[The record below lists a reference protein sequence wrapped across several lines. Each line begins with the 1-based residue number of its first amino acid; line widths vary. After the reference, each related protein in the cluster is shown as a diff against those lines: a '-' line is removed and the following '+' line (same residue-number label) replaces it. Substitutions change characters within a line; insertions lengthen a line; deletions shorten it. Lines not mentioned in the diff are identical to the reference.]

1 MSTGSVPEI
10 HRPCGTL
17 DRVTPL
23 PSAEPTTRS
32 WAPLPGVVALAWG
45 LAAVALLAA
54 LLADD
59 NPARLLMGLAVVL
72 CAALGTYGTVV
83 RPRLR
88 VDDSGLHV
96 RTLTGVHDFPWH
108 EVKVRPVLTRRLGR
122 ESHSLELDWERGD
135 DEHLVVLTWL
145 DLGADPRDVAEVLH
159 ALRP

>member
-1 MSTGSVPEI
+1 M
-10 HRPCGTL
+10 
-17 DRVTPL
+17 TPL

-45 LAAVALLAA
+45 LAVVALLAL
-54 LLADD
+54 LLAGE
-59 NPARLLMGLAVVL
+59 NSARLLMGAAAVL
-72 CAALGTYGTVV
+72 CAALGTYGAVV

-88 VDDSGLHV
+88 VDGSGLHV

-108 EVKVRPVLTRRLGR
+108 EVKIRPVLARRLGR
-122 ESHSLELDWERGD
+122 ESHTLELDWEHDG

>member
-1 MSTGSVPEI
+1 
-10 HRPCGTL
+10 
-17 DRVTPL
+17 VTPL

-54 LLADD
+54 LLAGE
-59 NPARLLMGLAVVL
+59 NTARLLMGVAAVL
-72 CAALGTYGTVV
+72 GAALGTYGVVV

-96 RTLTGVHDFPWH
+96 RTVTGVHDFPWH
-108 EVKVRPVLTRRLGR
+108 EVKVRPVVTHRLGR
-122 ESHSLELDWERGD
+122 ESHSLELDWERGE

>member
-1 MSTGSVPEI
+1 
-10 HRPCGTL
+10 
-17 DRVTPL
+17 VTPL

-54 LLADD
+54 LLVDD
-59 NPARLLMGLAVVL
+59 RPARLLMGLAVVL
-72 CAALGTYGTVV
+72 CAALGAYGAVV

-108 EVKVRPVLTRRLGR
+108 EVKVRPVRTRRLGR

-135 DEHLVVLTWL
+135 EEHLVVLTWL
-145 DLGADPRDVAEVLH
+145 DLGVDPRDVAEVLH

>member
-1 MSTGSVPEI
+1 
-10 HRPCGTL
+10 
-17 DRVTPL
+17 VTPL

-45 LAAVALLAA
+45 LAAAALLAA
-54 LLADD
+54 LLSDE
-59 NPARLLMGLAVVL
+59 NSARLLMGVATLLGVV
-72 CAALGTYGTVV
+72 LGTYGTIV

-96 RTLTGVHDFPWH
+96 KTLTGVHDFAWH
-108 EVKVRPVLTRRLGR
+108 EVKIRPVRTRRLGR
-122 ESHSLELDWERGD
+122 ESHSLELDWEHGE

>member
-1 MSTGSVPEI
+1 M
-10 HRPCGTL
+10 
-17 DRVTPL
+17 TPL

-45 LAAVALLAA
+45 LAAAALMAA
-54 LLADD
+54 LLSDE
-59 NPARLLMGLAVVL
+59 NSARLLMGVAALLGVV
-72 CAALGTYGTVV
+72 LGTYGTIV

-96 RTLTGVHDFPWH
+96 KTLTGVHDFAWH
-108 EVKVRPVLTRRLGR
+108 EVKIRPVRTRRLGR
-122 ESHSLELDWERGD
+122 ESHSLELDWERGE

>member
-1 MSTGSVPEI
+1 MYHPY
-10 HRPCGTL
+10 GTL
-17 DRVTPL
+17 DGVTPL

-54 LLADD
+54 LWS
-59 NPARLLMGLAVVL
+59 NENTARLLMGVAVVL
-72 CAALGTYGTVV
+72 GVVLGAYGTIV
-83 RPRLR
+83 RPRLSA
-88 VDDSGLHV
+88 DDSGLHV

-108 EVKVRPVLTRRLGR
+108 EVKIRPVQTRRMGR
-122 ESHSLELDWERGD
+122 DSHSLELDWERGE

-145 DLGADPRDVAEVLH
+145 DLGVDPRDVAEVLH

>member
-1 MSTGSVPEI
+1 M
-10 HRPCGTL
+10 
-17 DRVTPL
+17 TPL

-45 LAAVALLAA
+45 LAAAALLAA
-54 LLADD
+54 LLSDE
-59 NPARLLMGLAVVL
+59 NSARLLMGVATLLGVV
-72 CAALGTYGTVV
+72 LGTYGTIV

-96 RTLTGVHDFPWH
+96 KTLTGVHDFAWH
-108 EVKVRPVLTRRLGR
+108 EVKIRPVRTRRLGR
-122 ESHSLELDWERGD
+122 ESHSLELDWERGE

>member
-1 MSTGSVPEI
+1 M
-10 HRPCGTL
+10 
-17 DRVTPL
+17 TPL

-45 LAAVALLAA
+45 LAAVALVAA
-54 LLADD
+54 LLADE
-59 NPARLLMGLAVVL
+59 NTTRLLMGVAAVLGV
-72 CAALGTYGTVV
+72 ALGTYGAVV

-96 RTLTGVHDFPWH
+96 RTVTGVHDFPWH
-108 EVKVRPVLTRRLGR
+108 EVKIRPVRTRRLGR
-122 ESHSLELDWERGD
+122 ESHSLELDWERGE

>member
-1 MSTGSVPEI
+1 M
-10 HRPCGTL
+10 
-17 DRVTPL
+17 TPL

-45 LAAVALLAA
+45 LAAAALLAA
-54 LLADD
+54 LLSDE
-59 NPARLLMGLAVVL
+59 NSARLLMGVAALLGVV
-72 CAALGTYGTVV
+72 LGTYGTIV

-96 RTLTGVHDFPWH
+96 KTLTGVHDFAWH
-108 EVKVRPVLTRRLGR
+108 EVKIRPVRTRRLGR
-122 ESHSLELDWERGD
+122 ESHSLELDWERGE

>member
-1 MSTGSVPEI
+1 M
-10 HRPCGTL
+10 
-17 DRVTPL
+17 TPL

-45 LAAVALLAA
+45 LAAAALLAA
-54 LLADD
+54 LLSDE
-59 NPARLLMGLAVVL
+59 NSARLLMGVAALLGVV
-72 CAALGTYGTVV
+72 LGTYGTIV

-96 RTLTGVHDFPWH
+96 RTLTGVHDFAWH
-108 EVKVRPVLTRRLGR
+108 EVKIRPVQTRRLGR
-122 ESHSLELDWERGD
+122 ESHSLELDWERGE

>member
-1 MSTGSVPEI
+1 M
-10 HRPCGTL
+10 
-17 DRVTPL
+17 TPL

-54 LLADD
+54 LLSDE
-59 NPARLLMGLAVVL
+59 NTARLLMGAAAVLGVV
-72 CAALGTYGTVV
+72 LGTYGTVV

-96 RTLTGVHDFPWH
+96 RTLTGVHDFAWH
-108 EVKVRPVLTRRLGR
+108 EVKIRPVRTRRLGR
-122 ESHSLELDWERGD
+122 ESHSLELDWERGE

>member
-1 MSTGSVPEI
+1 
-10 HRPCGTL
+10 
-17 DRVTPL
+17 VTPL

-45 LAAVALLAA
+45 LAAAALLAA
-54 LLADD
+54 LLSDE
-59 NPARLLMGLAVVL
+59 NSARLLMGVAALLGVV
-72 CAALGTYGTVV
+72 LGTYGTIV

-96 RTLTGVHDFPWH
+96 KTLTGVHDFAWH
-108 EVKVRPVLTRRLGR
+108 EVKIRPVRTRRLGR
-122 ESHSLELDWERGD
+122 ESHSLELDWERGE

>member
-1 MSTGSVPEI
+1 
-10 HRPCGTL
+10 
-17 DRVTPL
+17 VTPL

-45 LAAVALLAA
+45 LAAAALLAA
-54 LLADD
+54 LLSDE
-59 NPARLLMGLAVVL
+59 NSARLLMGVATLLGVV
-72 CAALGTYGTVV
+72 LGTYGTIV

-96 RTLTGVHDFPWH
+96 KTLTGVHDFAWH
-108 EVKVRPVLTRRLGR
+108 EVKIRPVRTRRLGR
-122 ESHSLELDWERGD
+122 ESHSLELDWERGE

>member
-1 MSTGSVPEI
+1 M
-10 HRPCGTL
+10 
-17 DRVTPL
+17 TPL

-32 WAPLPGVVALAWG
+32 WAPLPGVIALAWG

-72 CAALGTYGTVV
+72 CAAFGTYGTVV

-108 EVKVRPVLTRRLGR
+108 EVKVRPVRTRRLGR
-122 ESHSLELDWERGD
+122 ESHSLELDWQRGD

-145 DLGADPRDVAEVLH
+145 DLGVDPRDVAEVLH